1 MNFTFVKKIENIKIP
16 IYFEKNY
23 LEIMAYNDKAEYK
36 ILKIILKNN
45 SEIYLPFLLKKISN
59 NIYEAYSAYGYGGFY
74 SNNSKSMKLELKNNW
89 TEFENFMRNDNIIDL
104 FLRNSPFLA
113 NYDFVPEKF
122 NEFNRTTFIRKLKPY
137 NNLKEFTKNVKQ
149 KLRWSIN
156 YAVKNG
162 LKIEFR
168 RYGDLEKNELLGFY
182 QIYTKVMNYRGADDY
197 YFFKLKFF
205 ENHFYLLKNNCELA
219 LIMEKGNNKIIGGSI
234 FLLDDLGLVHYH
246 FSGFNR
252 DYSKYQPM
260 ELLLSEAILRYGNL
274 GKNMLHLGGG
284 ISIEDNDG
292 LFKFK
297 SKFATN
303 KLNFHISKIIF
314 DQEKYNKLR
323 NKYQVLNS
331 KMFLIKDA
339 VEFNKQVKRKICL

>member
-1 MNFTFVKKIENIKIP
+1 MNFTFVEKIENIKIP
-16 IYFEKNY
+16 IYFTKNY
-23 LEIMAYNDKAEYK
+23 LEIMADNDKTEYK

-45 SEIYLPFLLKKISN
+45 SEVYLPFLMKKIDN
-59 NIYEAYSAYGYGGFY
+59 NVYEAYSAYGYGGFY
-74 SNNSKSMKLELKNNW
+74 SNNNNNTKFELKNNW
-89 TEFENFMRNDNIIDL
+89 EKFENFMRNNNIIDL

-113 NYDFVPEKF
+113 NYDYIPEKF
-122 NEFNRTTFIRKLKPY
+122 SEFNRTTFIRKLKPY
-137 NNLKEFTKNVKQ
+137 NNLEEFTKDVKQ

-168 RYGDLEKNELLGFY
+168 RYDDLEKNELLNFY
-182 QIYTKVMNYRGADDY
+182 QIYTKVMNYRDADDY

-205 ENHFYLLKNNCELA
+205 EDHFYLLKNKCELA
-219 LIMEKGNNKIIGGSI
+219 MIKEKVNNNIIGGSI

-260 ELLLSEAILRYGNL
+260 ELLLSEAILRYGNS

-284 ISIEDNDG
+284 ISIEGDDG
-292 LFKFK
+292 LSKFK

-303 KLNFHISKIIF
+303 NLNFYISKIIF
-314 DQEKYNKLR
+314 DQEKYYKLR
-323 NKYQVLNS
+323 KKYKVLNTR
-331 KMFLIKDA
+331 MFLIKDA
-339 VEFNKQVKRKICL
+339 IDFNK

>member
-1 MNFTFVKKIENIKIP
+1 MNFKFVKKIENIKVP
-16 IYFEKNY
+16 IYFTKNY
-23 LEIMAYNDKAEYK
+23 LEIMADNDKTEYK

-45 SEIYLPFLLKKISN
+45 SEIYLPFLIKKIEN
-59 NIYEAYSAYGYGGFY
+59 DVYEAYSAYGYGGFY
-74 SNNSKSMKLELKNNW
+74 SNNGNTLKLELKYNW
-89 TEFENFMRNDNIIDL
+89 TEFENFMRNNNIIDL

-113 NYDFVPEKF
+113 NYDYVPEKF
-122 NEFNRTTFIRKLKPY
+122 NEFNRITFIRKLKPY
-137 NNLKEFTKNVKQ
+137 NNLKDFTKNAKQ

-162 LKIEFR
+162 LKVVFR
-168 RYGDLEKNELLGFY
+168 RYDDLEKNELLNFY
-182 QIYTKVMNYRGADDY
+182 QIYTKIMNYRDADDY

-205 ENHFYLLKNNCELA
+205 KDHFYLLKNNCELA
-219 LIMEKGNNKIIGGSI
+219 LIREKANNKIIGSSI

-260 ELLLSEAILRYGNL
+260 ELLLSEAILKYGNL

-284 ISIEDNDG
+284 ISIEGNDG
-292 LFKFK
+292 LSKFK

-303 KLNFHISKIIF
+303 ELKFYISKIIF
-314 DQEKYNKLR
+314 DKEKYYKMR
-323 NKYQVLNS
+323 KKYQVLNS

-339 VEFNKQVKRKICL
+339 IEFNK

>member
-1 MNFTFVKKIENIKIP
+1 MNFSFIEKIENIKVP
-16 IYFEKNY
+16 IYFTENY
-23 LEIMAYNDKAEYK
+23 LKIMADNDKSEYK

-45 SEIYLPFLLKKISN
+45 SEIYLPFLMKKIDSD
-59 NIYEAYSAYGYGGFY
+59 IYEAYSAYGYGGFY
-74 SNNSKSMKLELKNNW
+74 SNNHNNKVLKLELKSNW
-89 TEFENFMRNDNIIDL
+89 IEFEKFMKGNNIIDL

-113 NYDFVPEKF
+113 NYDFVPEKY

-162 LKIEFR
+162 LKVEFR
-168 RYGDLEKNELLGFY
+168 RYNDLEKNELLYFY
-182 QIYTKVMNYRGADDY
+182 QIYTKVMNYIDADDY

-205 ENHFYLLKNNCELA
+205 EDHFYLLKNNCGLA
-219 LIMEKGNNKIIGGSI
+219 LITERGSNKIIGGSI

-252 DYSKYQPM
+252 EYSKYQPM
-260 ELLLSEAILRYGNL
+260 ELLLAEAILRYGNL

-284 ISIEDNDG
+284 ISIEGSDG
-292 LFKFK
+292 LSKFK

-303 KLNFHISKIIF
+303 KLNFYISKIIF
-314 DQEKYNKLR
+314 DKEKYYKVR
-323 NKYQVLNS
+323 KKYQVYNS

-339 VEFNKQVKRKICL
+339 IKFNK